1 MPLLP
6 LPCAEVGSTRGG
18 LGHAWEGVAT
28 QRTNTAVLV
37 VIPHHDLVRRV
48 ARVAPAA
55 HQCQDVASEEHLH
68 DPDPAIGEVCTA
80 QAQRVLAAWELRGY

>member
-1 MPLLP
+1 M
-6 LPCAEVGSTRGG
+6 RGRG
-18 LGHAWEGVAT
+18 LR
-28 QRTNTAVLV
+28 RTNTAVLV

-80 QAQRVLAAWELRGY
+80 QAQRVLATWELRGY

>member
-1 MPLLP
+1 MRVRLL
-6 LPCAEVGSTRGG
+6 LLQCAEVGSTCGG
-18 LGHAWEGVAT
+18 LGHAWEGLR
-28 QRTNTAVLV
+28 RTNTAVLV